1 MSHTYPIADYL
12 TRIRNAQMAKKRW
25 VDIPVSTMKKSIS
38 LILRKEGYIKD
49 IVAIDDGVQGRLRLF
64 LKYMNDGRGVIYGIE
79 CISKPGRRI
88 YCTAKNIPRVKNGYG
103 ISIISTS
110 SGIMSGR
117 DAKKQNQ
124 GGEVICRV
132 W

>member
-25 VDIPVSTMKKSIS
+25 VDIPASTMKKSIS

-117 DAKKQNQ
+117 EAKKQNQ

>member
-25 VDIPVSTMKKSIS
+25 VDIPASTMKKSIS
-38 LILRKEGYIKD
+38 IILRKEGYIKD

>member
-25 VDIPVSTMKKSIS
+25 VDIPASTVKKSIS
-38 LILRKEGYIKD
+38 LILQKEGYIKD

-64 LKYMNDGRGVIYGIE
+64 LKYMDDGRGVIYGIE

-117 DAKKQNQ
+117 EAKKQNQ

>member
-25 VDIPVSTMKKSIS
+25 VDIPTSNMKKAIS

-117 DAKKQNQ
+117 EAKKQNQ

>member
-25 VDIPVSTMKKSIS
+25 VDIPASTMKKSIS

>member
-25 VDIPVSTMKKSIS
+25 VDIPASTMKKSIS

-64 LKYMNDGRGVIYGIE
+64 LKYMNDGKGVIYGIE

>member
-25 VDIPVSTMKKSIS
+25 VDIPAFTMKKSIS

>member
-1 MSHTYPIADYL
+1 M
-12 TRIRNAQMAKKRW
+12 Q
-25 VDIPVSTMKKSIS
+25 V
-38 LILRKEGYIKD
+38 
-49 IVAIDDGVQGRLRLF
+49 RLRLV

>member
-25 VDIPVSTMKKSIS
+25 VDIPASTVKKSIS

-64 LKYMNDGRGVIYGIE
+64 LKYMDDGRGVIYGIE

-117 DAKKQNQ
+117 EAKKQNQ

>member
-25 VDIPVSTMKKSIS
+25 VDIPVSNMKKSIS

-49 IVAIDDGVQGRLRLF
+49 IVVIDDGVQGRLRLF

-79 CISKPGRRI
+79 CVSKPGRRI

-110 SGIMSGR
+110 SGLMSGR
-117 DAKKQNQ
+117 EAEKQNQ

>member
-12 TRIRNAQMAKKRW
+12 TRIRNAQMAKKHW
-25 VDIPVSTMKKSIS
+25 VDIPASTMKKSIS

-117 DAKKQNQ
+117 EAKKQNQ

>member
-25 VDIPVSTMKKSIS
+25 VDIPASTVKKSIS

-117 DAKKQNQ
+117 EAKKQNQ

>member
-25 VDIPVSTMKKSIS
+25 VDIPASTVKKSIS

-64 LKYMNDGRGVIYGIE
+64 LKYMDDGRGVIYGIE